1 MSSLV
6 FITNTAG
13 TAGRAPWPRS
23 SSRLCVPAV
32 LGRPEH
38 PVPDRISWRGEGA
51 QGGCSLCHSEPFLVV
66 TAFLT
71 LLQRSAHYRRSTPR
85 VVFAFS
91 PAHAL

>member
-38 PVPDRISWRGEGA
+38 LSQIGYPGEEKGLKEGA
-51 QGGCSLCHSEPFLVV
+51 PCATQSRSRW
-66 TAFLT
+66 
-71 LLQRSAHYRRSTPR
+71 LQPS
-85 VVFAFS
+85 
-91 PAHAL
+91 